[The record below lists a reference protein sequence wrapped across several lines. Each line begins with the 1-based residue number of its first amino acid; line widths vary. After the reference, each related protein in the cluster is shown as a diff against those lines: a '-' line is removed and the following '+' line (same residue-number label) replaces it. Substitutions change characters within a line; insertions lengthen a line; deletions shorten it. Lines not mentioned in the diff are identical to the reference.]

1 MTSRKPSARRRQALK
16 FRGQWDDGLGDAFA
30 HAEAEESANDE
41 RREAAFR
48 QKSCESKKRYDT
60 REDAEE
66 AIELC
71 AVHGRRGLS
80 CYRCEFCGGWHLTSH
95 PWKD

>member
-1 MTSRKPSARRRQALK
+1 MGSRKRSARKRRREAFEVQM
-16 FRGQWDDGLGDAFA
+16 GDGLEEAYA
-30 HAEAEESANDE
+30 HAEAERFAADE

-48 QKSCESKKRYDT
+48 SKSCESKKRYET
-60 REDAEE
+60 RQEAEE
-66 AIELC
+66 TIAWC
-71 AVHGRRGLS
+71 AEHGRTGLS

>member
-1 MTSRKPSARRRQALK
+1 MTSRKRSARKRQVESFKAQLV
-16 FRGQWDDGLGDAFA
+16 DDLDDVYVR
-30 HAEAEESANDE
+30 AEAERTAADE

-48 QKSCESKKRYDT
+48 SKSCESKNRYDT
-60 REDAEE
+60 RQEAEDA
-66 AIELC
+66 IERC
-71 AVHGRRGLS
+71 AEHGRTGLS

>member
-1 MTSRKPSARRRQALK
+1 MTSRKRSARERKIAAFEAQLT
-16 FRGQWDDGLGDAFA
+16 DDLDDVYAR
-30 HAEAEESANDE
+30 AEAERSAANE
-41 RREAAFR
+41 RRESAFR

-60 REDAEE
+60 RTEAEE
-66 AIELC
+66 AIALC
-71 AVHGRRGLS
+71 AEHGRHGLS